1 MAMKDGEV
9 FGTTQAGEAVRRF
22 TIRGGGL
29 TANIIGLGAIV
40 QDLRLNGHDAPL
52 VLGYDRF
59 EPYETDRAFFGAV
72 VGRFANRIGGGRF
85 TIAGQ
90 RYQTEQ
96 NFLGKHTLHGGSE
109 GFFHRPWT
117 VSLHGR
123 DFVTLTLHDPDGAM
137 GFPGALDVTC
147 TYRLKIP
154 GTLSMELTA
163 TCEQPTLCNLA
174 QHSYFNLDDGGV
186 GDILDHRLMLNASA
200 YTPVDDEM
208 IPTGVVKPVD
218 GTPFDFR
225 QARALRMEM
234 EGEQLQYDLNYCL
247 ASSRGPLHQAAWV
260 QGANSGVEMEVWTTE
275 PGLQLYSGQFV
286 APASPGLDG
295 RHYKA
300 FSGLCLEAQTW
311 PDAPNRPYFPQATLW
326 PGQIYHQVTEYRF
339 RLP

>member
-9 FGTTQAGEAVRRF
+9 FGTTQAGESVRRF

-40 QDLRLNGHDAPL
+40 QGLRLTGHDAPL
-52 VLGYDRF
+52 VLGYDRL

-85 TIAGQ
+85 TIAGK

-123 DFVTLTLHDPDGAM
+123 DFVTLTLHDPDGVM

-154 GTLSMELTA
+154 GTLSMELSA
-163 TCEQPTLCNLA
+163 TCEEPTLCNLA
-174 QHSYFNLDDGGV
+174 QHSYFNLDDCGAC
-186 GDILDHRLMLNASA
+186 DILDHRLMLNAGA

-218 GTPFDFR
+218 GTPYDFR
-225 QARALRMEM
+225 QARPLRMEM
-234 EGEQLQYDLNYCL
+234 EGEQLRYDQNFCL

-275 PGLQLYSGQFV
+275 PGLQLYIGQYV
-286 APASPGLDG
+286 APTSPGLEG

>member
-90 RYQTEQ
+90 RYQTER

-163 TCEQPTLCNLA
+163 TCEEPTLCNLA
-174 QHSYFNLDDGGV
+174 QHSYFNLDDGGA
-186 GDILDHRLMLNASA
+186 GDILDHRLMLNAGA

-208 IPTGVVKPVD
+208 IPTGAVKPVD

-234 EGEQLQYDLNYCL
+234 EGEQLRYDLNYCL

-260 QGANSGVEMEVWTTE
+260 QGASSGVEMEVWTTE

-286 APASPGLDG
+286 APTSAGLDG
-295 RHYKA
+295 RRYKA

>member
-109 GFFHRPWT
+109 GYFHRPWT

-163 TCEQPTLCNLA
+163 TCEEPTLCNLA
-174 QHSYFNLDDGGV
+174 QHSYFN
-186 GDILDHRLMLNASA
+186 
-200 YTPVDDEM
+200 
-208 IPTGVVKPVD
+208 
-218 GTPFDFR
+218 
-225 QARALRMEM
+225 
-234 EGEQLQYDLNYCL
+234 
-247 ASSRGPLHQAAWV
+247 
-260 QGANSGVEMEVWTTE
+260 
-275 PGLQLYSGQFV
+275 
-286 APASPGLDG
+286 
-295 RHYKA
+295 
-300 FSGLCLEAQTW
+300 
-311 PDAPNRPYFPQATLW
+311 
-326 PGQIYHQVTEYRF
+326 
-339 RLP
+339 

>member
-40 QDLRLNGHDAPL
+40 QDLRLSGHDAPL

-59 EPYETDRAFFGAV
+59 EPYETDGAFFGAV

-85 TIAGQ
+85 TIAGN
-90 RYQTEQ
+90 RYQTER

-109 GFFHRPWT
+109 GYFHRPWT

-163 TCEQPTLCNLA
+163 TSEEPTLCNLA
-174 QHSYFNLDDGGV
+174 QHSYFNLDDGGA
-186 GDILDHRLMLNASA
+186 GDILDHRLMLNAGA

-234 EGEQLQYDLNYCL
+234 EGEQLRYDLNYCL

-260 QGANSGVEMEVWTTE
+260 QGASSGVEMEVWTTE
-275 PGLQLYSGQFV
+275 PGLQLYSGQYV
-286 APASPGLDG
+286 APTSPGLGG
-295 RHYKA
+295 RRYKA